1 MATEQN
7 KAIALIIP
15 LIVKNNAGKVALAL
29 RDAGYSKD
37 FIPGPDLEARLFQLY
52 TANPDLFFSTMK
64 TIPWNYG
71 ETETNKPEVRDQL
84 VQAVSQI
91 TGTEVSKETW
101 WPELLDILNPVNQAE
116 RSSDT
121 TTHYSAS
128 TGNISYVIV
137 ILFIL
142 AALGI
147 IIGLFILFT

>member
-1 MATEQN
+1 MNADQN

-37 FIPGPDLEARLFQLY
+37 FIPAPDLEARLFQLY

-64 TIPWNYG
+64 SVPWNYG
-71 ETETNKPEVRDQL
+71 EVETNKPEIRDQL
-84 VQAVSQI
+84 IQVVSQI

-101 WPELLDILNPVNQAE
+101 WPELLDILNPVKQAE
-116 RSSDT
+116 RSAAAPT
-121 TTHYSAS
+121 NYSVS
-128 TGNISYVIV
+128 TGNFSYVIA

-142 AALGI
+142 AALVI
-147 IIGLFILFT
+147 IIALIIIFN